1 MHPYRAGSEEIK
13 NLFISCGIIPESC
26 IYREKTVVKL
36 SFTYDSKLIPIL
48 KQQGAL
54 WSKSLNG
61 WYLPKSKAVLEKTAR
76 ELALFKG
83 IDIERTEM
91 KELVRKLE
99 LKSYSK
105 NTLKNYYCLVG
116 AVPELPRASA
126 GGSDNQVPGFSHA

>member
-1 MHPYRAGSEEIK
+1 MRGEEIK

-36 SFTYDSKLIPIL
+36 SFSYDNKLILIL

-61 WYLPKSKAVLEKTAR
+61 WYLPKSKTVLEKTAR
-76 ELALFKG
+76 EVALYKG
-83 IDIERTEM
+83 LDFERMEI
-91 KELVRKLE
+91 KELERKLQ
-99 LKSYSK
+99 LKSYSR
-105 NTLKNYYCLVG
+105 NTLKFYYCLIG

-126 GGSDNQVPGFSHA
+126 RGSDIHVPGFSHVL